1 MRVDNYHDMHEQGR
15 WTVSNV
21 LDAITRD
28 TCMVT
33 MMLANN
39 ETGFIQPVKELF
51 TTIKKNPPKTLC
63 PIILHTD
70 AAQAIGKIPV
80 NVDDLGADMLTV
92 VGHKFYGPRI
102 GCLYHRSGV
111 SVTPMFFG
119 GGQEAGLRP
128 GTENT
133 PMIVGLGVA
142 AQLVSENIQSSRTT
156 ILGHGSYLIP
166 LFWRREHQHLS
177 LRGIL

>member
-1 MRVDNYHDMHEQGR
+1 M
-15 WTVSNV
+15 SNV

-142 AQLVSENIQSSRTT
+142 AQLVSENIQKYSNHMKTMRD
-156 ILGHGSYLIP
+156 YLRDQLIRN
-166 LFWRREHQHLS
+166 LTLVTR
-177 LRGIL
+177 